1 MSKRRRGAGVIRA
14 FVAIAAAYT
23 VALQALF
30 FAIGGPFGGDAQ
42 FAGSPIC
49 SSHLSFGAGHS
60 TPAAPAGQ
68 EGCCLGAC
76 LGCCCATPLCPGAG
90 PALIYAPATLQAV
103 APSRQ
108 RVPAVLAGIAAAHRS
123 RAPPPPADS

>member
-1 MSKRRRGAGVIRA
+1 MSKRRRGAGVMRA
-14 FVAIAAAYT
+14 FVAVAAAYT

-30 FAIGGPFGGDAQ
+30 FAIGGPFGGGVQ

-49 SSHLSFGAGHS
+49 ASHSSFRVGHS
-60 TPAAPAGQ
+60 TPAAPAGRD
-68 EGCCLGAC
+68 GCCLGAC

-90 PALIYAPATLQAV
+90 PTLTYAPAPLQAV
-103 APSRQ
+103 APPRQ

-123 RAPPPPADS
+123 RAPPLPADS

>member
-1 MSKRRRGAGVIRA
+1 MSKRRRGAGVMRA
-14 FVAIAAAYT
+14 FVAVAAAYT

-30 FAIGGPFGGDAQ
+30 FAIGGPFGGGVQ

-49 SSHLSFGAGHS
+49 ASHLSFRVGHS
-60 TPAAPAGQ
+60 TPAAPAGRD
-68 EGCCLGAC
+68 GCCLGAC

-90 PALIYAPATLQAV
+90 PTLTYAPAPLQAV
-103 APSRQ
+103 APPRQ

-123 RAPPPPADS
+123 RAPPLPADL